1 MEEKNQLRWF
11 LIKNFIIILV
21 LVGIAERLVMEV
33 LNQLIIPVVQKYYF
47 ANNTWNRS
55 LPTWQIL
62 LMIVSFLVELLLLGV
77 KSVLPTVAS
86 SGIQM
91 VIESIEERMVEIVP
105 GLHAN
110 RSVTQMG
117 TVQGIFLA
125 LIIFAMIVLILTP
138 YVIAAV
144 YFAVIVSKEVRKI
157 TEHEKQIHEQYDRGR
172 NLMLSDIAH
181 DLRTPITTVAG
192 YAKAINDGMV
202 TDPDKLREY
211 LTVIQTKSMRLNEL
225 INLLFE
231 YVKLDSEGFSLDKKP
246 VNIIELLRENAALMY
261 TDVEDAGMELA
272 IELPEEEWEVSAD
285 KIQIARVIT
294 NLLTNAIRHNDA
306 GTRILV
312 AARCEAGSVRVIIAD
327 NGKEIPPGIAE
338 HLFEP
343 FAVGDESRN
352 SKGGSGLGLSIAAKI
367 VSMHG
372 WELKLK
378 EYPGYTKAFVIDVTG
393 AIRTQRGMD
402 CGGNN

>member
-21 LVGIAERLVMEV
+21 LVGIAERMVMEL

-55 LPTWQIL
+55 LPTWQIIL
-62 LMIVSFLVELLLLGV
+62 VILSFLIELFLLGV
-77 KSVLPTVAS
+77 KSVLPAVAS
-86 SGIQM
+86 SSVQV
-91 VIESIEERMVEIVP
+91 VIESIENEMIKIVP
-105 GLHAN
+105 GLHEN
-110 RSVTQMG
+110 RSVTQIG
-117 TVQGIFLA
+117 TVQGILLL

-138 YVIAAV
+138 YAIAAV
-144 YFAVIVSKEVRKI
+144 YFTVIVSKEVHKI
-157 TEHEKQIHEQYDRGR
+157 TEHEKEIHERYDKGR

-192 YAKAINDGMV
+192 YAKAIQDGMI
-202 TDPDKLREY
+202 TDPEKLNEY

-261 TDVEDAGMELA
+261 TDVEDAGMHLN
-272 IELPEEEWEVSAD
+272 IELPEEEWEISAD
-285 KIQIARVIT
+285 KIQISRVIT
-294 NLLTNAIRHNDA
+294 NLLTNAIRHNEP
-306 GTRILV
+306 GTDILV
-312 AARCEAGSVRVIIAD
+312 AAECEAGCVCVVVAD
-327 NGKEIPPGIAE
+327 NGKPIPPVVAE

-352 SKGGSGLGLSIAAKI
+352 SRGGSGLGLSIAAKI

-372 WELKLK
+372 WRLELK
-378 EYPGYTKAFVIDVTG
+378 EYPGYTKAFIMNVTG
-393 AIRTQRGMD
+393 AIRTQRGTERVE
-402 CGGNN
+402 

>member
-21 LVGIAERLVMEV
+21 LVGIAERIVMEL

-62 LMIVSFLVELLLLGV
+62 LVIISFLIELFLLGV
-77 KSVLPTVAS
+77 KSVLPAVAS
-86 SGIQM
+86 SGVQV
-91 VIESIEERMVEIVP
+91 VIESIENQTAQIVP

-117 TVQGIFLA
+117 TMQGIFLA

-157 TEHEKQIHEQYDRGR
+157 TEREKQIHEQYDRGR

-261 TDVEDAGMELA
+261 TDVEDAGMNLA
-272 IELPEEEWEVSAD
+272 IELPEEDWEVSAD
-285 KIQIARVIT
+285 RIQISRVIT
-294 NLLTNAIRHNDA
+294 NLLTNAMRHNDA
-306 GTRILV
+306 GTDILV
-312 AARCEAGSVRVIIAD
+312 AAECDTGCVRVVIAD
-327 NGKEIPPGIAE
+327 NGREIPPAVAE

-372 WELKLK
+372 WKLELM
-378 EYPGYTKAFVIDVTG
+378 EYPGYTKAFVMDVTG
-393 AIRTQRGMD
+393 AIRTQRGA
-402 CGGNN
+402 GSTV

>member
-21 LVGIAERLVMEV
+21 LVGIVEHMVMEL

-62 LMIVSFLVELLLLGV
+62 LVIVSFLIELFLLGV

-86 SGIQM
+86 SGVQV
-91 VIESIEERMVEIVP
+91 VIESIENQTAQIVP

-117 TVQGIFLA
+117 TMQGIFLA

-157 TEHEKQIHEQYDRGR
+157 TEREKQIHEQYDRGR

-261 TDVEDAGMELA
+261 TDVEDAGMNLA
-272 IELPEEEWEVSAD
+272 IELPEEDWEVSAD
-285 KIQIARVIT
+285 RIQISRVIT
-294 NLLTNAIRHNDA
+294 NLLTNAMRHNDA
-306 GTRILV
+306 GTDILV
-312 AARCEAGSVRVIIAD
+312 AAECDAGCVRVVIAD
-327 NGKEIPPGIAE
+327 NGREIPPAVAE

-372 WELKLK
+372 WKLELR
-378 EYPGYTKAFVIDVTG
+378 EYPGYTKAFVMDVTG
-393 AIRTQRGMD
+393 AIRTQRGAVRV
-402 CGGNN
+402 G